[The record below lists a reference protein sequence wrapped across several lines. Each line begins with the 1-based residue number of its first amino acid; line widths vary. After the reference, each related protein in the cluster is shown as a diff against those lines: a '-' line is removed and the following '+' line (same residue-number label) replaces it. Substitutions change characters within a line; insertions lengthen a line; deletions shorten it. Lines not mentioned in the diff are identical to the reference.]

1 MGSYASL
8 TIGDLELYWTKNDVN
23 PAVMML
29 YTDQD
34 KRVIP
39 RTVIAESNS
48 EDGDSDET
56 PEYEVKYVTT
66 LAVAKDRLEFM
77 GFTLG
82 IVKQAFEEWLIRAR
96 DELNERRSYSWV
108 TNSEEIQQIFNEEEQ
123 VLSTLTI
130 DAWLEGF
137 VYIVRKDFNLHVI
150 NLMIHLTRV
159 YRR

>member
-8 TIGDLELYWTKNDVN
+8 TIGDLELYWTKNDVD

-39 RTVIAESNS
+39 RSHIAESNS
-48 EDGDSDET
+48 EDGNSDET
-56 PEYEVKYVTT
+56 PECEVKYVTT

-82 IVKQAFEEWLIRAR
+82 IVKQAFEEGLIGREMNSTKGDPIHGSQTPR
-96 DELNERRSYSWV
+96 KSNKYSLKK
-108 TNSEEIQQIFNEEEQ
+108 NKF
-123 VLSTLTI
+123 
-130 DAWLEGF
+130 
-137 VYIVRKDFNLHVI
+137 
-150 NLMIHLTRV
+150 
-159 YRR
+159 